1 MSESILVVEYEPRY
15 TERVRQALNGQS
27 WDAIFAKDGEEAL
40 VALGQSGP
48 QLIVLS
54 SIIPKISTSELI
66 RRIRAN
72 AQFQNTPILITVSGY
87 NGKNPKSDAIRLGAS
102 DILPKPYSEGEFLNK
117 IKQLSS
123 TPGEADSA
131 AAQTV
136 QMPLPKP
143 AAAASAAGK
152 LTSDDIF
159 GELLDDSAAKKRP
172 ARAADSSIDDLLTKT
187 LSGIQGTQKKATE
200 SAAGSPAAA
209 SGPSAATAA
218 ATKSA
223 EVKKRDAAALDK
235 LLENTL
241 SGLERPKPRP
251 AAEPPAARPAP
262 APAPA
267 PPPPTKAKAPETAA
281 PAPAA
286 GLPPPPPPTA
296 PTVGPS
302 APVFPAPVRAEEP
315 EAKEDEGIRFG
326 QYTMLEKIATG
337 GMAEVWKSRMR
348 GVEGFQKT
356 VAIKKILPHMS
367 DNEEFV
373 TMFVDEAKLA
383 AQLNHNNIIHIYDL
397 GKIANSYYIAMEFID
412 GHDLKSILK
421 RGVEVGQPI
430 AVELAL
436 FIASKVAS
444 ALDYAHRKR
453 DFDEK
458 EMGLVHRDVSPQN
471 VLISYEG
478 DIKLCDFGIAKAASK
493 ASHTIAG
500 ALKGKLQY
508 MSPEQA
514 WGKSI
519 DRRSDIF
526 ALAAVL
532 FEMLTGEK
540 LFSGDSE
547 LSVLEQVREARVR
560 PPSSIN
566 DEVTPDI
573 DSIVLKALAKDQDA
587 RYQTAGEMAKDL
599 DRVLFNMR
607 PTPSSADLAI
617 YLNRIYSDQPVSH
630 QIGEHVVEESHDRD
644 RDRDLEIPA
653 APPPTVVQPLPQ
665 VVAPAPPV
673 AESRPMAPFAAA
685 AEPEEEKKLPISAS
699 AIAAVVLIGIIGGG
713 LYFMRGRGTAAPSA
727 TATTAIA
734 APATTPVSTD
744 VTTAASD
751 TAMTTVDTAASATAD
766 QALIAEEVKR
776 RLAEERA
783 KLEQQ
788 RAQELAAAQA
798 AQSKAPSPAPVE
810 TVATATQQPAPVPP
824 AAVQP
829 PVVPPAAS
837 QPAPSP
843 PPPVAPQLAKEGDLV
858 PIGTPGLTTP
868 KLDKL
873 FKVPYPNQ
881 ARMARVEGTVT
892 VQVLVSETGAALD
905 VKVLRGVPQLN
916 DAATEMA
923 RRSTFR
929 PATKDGVRVRSY
941 YNMTIPFK
949 L

>member
-15 TERVRQALNGQS
+15 TERVRQALTGQS
-27 WDAIFAKDGEEAL
+27 YEATFAKDGEEAL
-40 VALGQSGP
+40 SALSQREP

-87 NGKNPKSDAIRLGAS
+87 NGKNPKSDAIRLGAN
-102 DILPKPYSEGEFLNK
+102 DILPKPYSEGEFLSK
-117 IKQLSS
+117 IRQLAVSS
-123 TPGEADSA
+123 GEADPSI
-131 AAQTV
+131 AQTV
-136 QMPLPKP
+136 QMAIPKAGTGTP
-143 AAAASAAGK
+143 GK

-159 GELLDDSAAKKRP
+159 GDLLDEGGAAKKKTV
-172 ARAADSSIDDLLTKT
+172 RAGDSSIDDLLSKT
-187 LSGIQGTQKKATE
+187 LSGIQGTSKKPAETSSAQAVATQQ
-200 SAAGSPAAA
+200 AAA
-209 SGPSAATAA
+209 AAKAA
-218 ATKSA
+218 EAR
-223 EVKKRDAAALDK
+223 KRSSNELDK
-235 LLENTL
+235 LLEDTL
-241 SGLERPKPRP
+241 SGLEKSRPRTPTGEQPIPRP
-251 AAEPPAARPAP
+251 V
-262 APAPA
+262 
-267 PPPPTKAKAPETAA
+267 AA

-286 GLPPPPPPTA
+286 RAASPAPVAAPAPKPAAPAPAVVAPLPPPPPPAA

-302 APVFPAPVRAEEP
+302 APVFPAAPRAEEP
-315 EAKEDEGIRFG
+315 EAKDDDGVRFG
-326 QYTMLEKIATG
+326 QYTLLEKIATG
-337 GMAEVWKSRMR
+337 GMAEVWKARMK

-397 GKIANSYYIAMEFID
+397 GKISNSYYIAMEFID

-421 RGVEVGQPI
+421 RGAEVGQPMAPEI
-430 AVELAL
+430 AL
-436 FIASKVAS
+436 FIASKVAA

-493 ASHTIAG
+493 ASHTMAG

-519 DRRSDIF
+519 DKRSDIF

-532 FEMLTGEK
+532 FELLTGEK
-540 LFSGDSE
+540 LFTGDSE

-566 DEVTPDI
+566 DEVTPDV
-573 DSIVLKALAKDQDA
+573 DAIVLKALAKEQGQ
-587 RYQTAGEMAKDL
+587 RYETAGEMAKDL
-599 DRVLFNMR
+599 DRVLFSMR

-617 YLNRIYSDQPVSH
+617 YLNRIYSEQPVAPVM
-630 QIGEHVVEESHDRD
+630 GDHVVEESHDRD
-644 RDRDLEIPA
+644 RELSIPA
-653 APPPTVVQPLPQ
+653 APPPQ
-665 VVAPAPPV
+665 VVTPTPVAAPAPAPAPV
-673 AESRPMAPFAAA
+673 ATFAA
-685 AEPEEEKKLPISAS
+685 AEPHEEKKPPIA
-699 AIAAVVLIGIIGGG
+699 AIGIAAVVLIGIIGGG
-713 LYFMRGRGTAAPSA
+713 LYFMKSKGTTEPTA
-727 TATTAIA
+727 TATAAAATTTASAIPAPAIA
-734 APATTPVSTD
+734 TDTATT
-744 VTTAASD
+744 TAN
-751 TAMTTVDTAASATAD
+751 ATSD
-766 QALIAEEVKR
+766 QAMIDEEVKR
-776 RLAEERA
+776 RLAEEKA
-783 KLEQQ
+783 KLDQQ
-788 RAQELAAAQA
+788 RAQDQAKAQA
-798 AQSKAPSPAPVE
+798 AQQGKAPATPVETAATTPVEQPAQQAPAPEPPPVVAAQPAPVE
-810 TVATATQQPAPVPP
+810 TPAQPAPRPAQP
-824 AAVQP
+824 AAAQV
-829 PVVPPAAS
+829 
-837 QPAPSP
+837 
-843 PPPVAPQLAKEGDLV
+843 KEGDLV
-858 PIGTPGLTTP
+858 PIGTPGLISP

-873 FKVPYPNQ
+873 FKAPYPNQ
-881 ARMARVEGTVT
+881 ARMSKVEGTVT
-892 VQVLVSETGAALD
+892 VQVLVSETGAAVD
-905 VKVLRGVPQLN
+905 AKVLRGVPQLN
-916 DAATEMA
+916 DAALEMA

>member
-1 MSESILVVEYEPRY
+1 PV
-15 TERVRQALNGQS
+15 
-27 WDAIFAKDGEEAL
+27 
-40 VALGQSGP
+40 
-48 QLIVLS
+48 
-54 SIIPKISTSELI
+54 
-66 RRIRAN
+66 
-72 AQFQNTPILITVSGY
+72 
-87 NGKNPKSDAIRLGAS
+87 
-102 DILPKPYSEGEFLNK
+102 
-117 IKQLSS
+117 
-123 TPGEADSA
+123 
-131 AAQTV
+131 
-136 QMPLPKP
+136 P
-143 AAAASAAGK
+143 AAPPPV
-152 LTSDDIF
+152 
-159 GELLDDSAAKKRP
+159 AAK
-172 ARAADSSIDDLLTKT
+172 A
-187 LSGIQGTQKKATE
+187 
-200 SAAGSPAAA
+200 
-209 SGPSAATAA
+209 
-218 ATKSA
+218 
-223 EVKKRDAAALDK
+223 
-235 LLENTL
+235 
-241 SGLERPKPRP
+241 P
-251 AAEPPAARPAP
+251 AAERPSP
-262 APAPA
+262 
-267 PPPPTKAKAPETAA
+267 
-281 PAPAA
+281 
-286 GLPPPPPPTA
+286 LPPPAPPTA

-315 EAKEDEGIRFG
+315 EAKDDEGIRFG
-326 QYTMLEKIATG
+326 QYTLLEKIATG
-337 GMAEVWKSRMR
+337 GMAEVWKSRMK

-397 GKIANSYYIAMEFID
+397 GKIASSYYIAMEFID

-421 RGVEVGQPI
+421 RGAEVGQPMS
-430 AVELAL
+430 VELAL
-436 FIASKVAS
+436 FIASKVAA

-514 WGKSI
+514 WGKAI

-532 FEMLTGEK
+532 FEMLTGGK

-547 LSVLEQVREARVR
+547 LSVLEQVREARIR

-573 DSIVLKALAKDQDA
+573 DSIVLKALAKEQDE

-617 YLNRIYSDQPVSH
+617 YLNRIYSEQPVSPPM
-630 QIGEHVVEESHDRD
+630 GDHVVEESHDRD

-653 APPPTVVQPLPQ
+653 APPTVVVPIPAP
-665 VVAPAPPV
+665 VAAPAPEPV
-673 AESRPMAPFAAA
+673 QPVVESRSASTFSAA
-685 AEPEEEKKLPISAS
+685 AEPEEEKKLPMAAI

-713 LYFMRGRGTAAPSA
+713 LYFMKGKSTTAP
-727 TATTAIA
+727 TATTSVA
-734 APATTPVSTD
+734 AAATVPVATALETTSTDTATT
-744 VTTAASD
+744 TAD
-751 TAMTTVDTAASATAD
+751 ATAD
-766 QALIAEEVKR
+766 QAMIDEEVKR

-783 KLEQQ
+783 KLDQQ
-788 RAQELAAAQA
+788 RAQDLASTQTAQT
-798 AQSKAPSPAPVE
+798 KAPAPAPVE
-810 TVATATQQPAPVPP
+810 TAASTPPVPAPVPVQQPAPE
-824 AAVQP
+824 
-829 PVVPPAAS
+829 
-837 QPAPSP
+837 
-843 PPPVAPQLAKEGDLV
+843 PPPVAAQPPAQPAPTPAQPAQAQTAKEGDLV
-858 PIGTPGLTTP
+858 PIGTPGLTAP
-868 KLDKL
+868 KLDRL
-873 FKVPYPNQ
+873 VKVPYPNQ
-881 ARMARVEGTVT
+881 ARMTRVEGTVT
-892 VQVLVSETGAALD
+892 VQVLVSENGTALD

-916 DAATEMA
+916 EAAIEMA